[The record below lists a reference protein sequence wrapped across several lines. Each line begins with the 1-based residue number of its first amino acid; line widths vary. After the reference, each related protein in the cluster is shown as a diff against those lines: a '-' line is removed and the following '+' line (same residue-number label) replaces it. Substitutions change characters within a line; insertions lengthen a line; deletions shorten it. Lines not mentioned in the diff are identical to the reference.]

1 METHAIY
8 SFNEE
13 EQPATISFQKKKLS
27 ILLKNK
33 REIFWYYEQIKR
45 NNVYTFQYAHYP
57 LQLLRL
63 SSSTVADELENRI
76 QKGNKTVYVG
86 KMAPLLKVL
95 LFFIAFLI
103 IAYLFL
109 VPWIASALAGRFPLS
124 YEKSIGDQTFNAMK
138 NDFVIDV
145 KKTAY
150 INDFFSQMN
159 VPSKYN
165 VQIVVVKGEVVNAF
179 ALPGGRIVVYEKLI
193 SKLNSYPELAALLAH
208 EFTHVE
214 SRHTIKTLFR
224 QLGSKIFLSLV
235 LGDATAVGG
244 VIINNADDLKSLSYS
259 RALEKEADEN
269 GARLLAD
276 RKIDCDGFVRLFE
289 ILKQETKGD
298 PKTAE
303 WISSHPN
310 LDKRVE
316 NIKDNPFCKN
326 SLSQTDSVLQ
336 QLFVNL
342 KTAEW

>member
-1 METHAIY
+1 METNAIY

-13 EQPATISFQKKKLS
+13 EQPATISFQKQKLS

-45 NNVYTFQYAHYP
+45 ANVYAFQYAGYP

-76 QKGNKTVYVG
+76 QKKGNKTLNVG

-103 IAYLFL
+103 IAYLFF
-109 VPWIASALAGRFPLS
+109 VPWIASSLAGRFPMS

-138 NDFVIDV
+138 ADFVVDE
-145 KKTAY
+145 KKTVY
-150 INDFFSQMN
+150 INEFFTQMKI
-159 VPSKYN
+159 PSNYD
-165 VQIVVVKGEVVNAF
+165 VQIVVVKGDLVNAF

-214 SRHTIKTLFR
+214 NRHTIKTLFR
-224 QLGSKIFLSLV
+224 QLGSKVFLSLII
-235 LGDATAVGG
+235 GDATAVGG
-244 VIINNADDLKSLSYS
+244 VVINNADDLKSLSYS

-276 RKIDCDGFVRLFE
+276 RKIDCDGFVRLFQV
-289 ILKQETKGD
+289 LKKETNEAE
-298 PKTAE
+298 PSE

-310 LDKRVE
+310 LDNRIE
-316 NIKDNPFCKN
+316 NIKDNSFCKN
-326 SLSQTDSVLQ
+326 SLSQTDSILQ
-336 QLFVNL
+336 QLFLRLQTIN
-342 KTAEW
+342 

>member
-1 METHAIY
+1 METNAIY
-8 SFNEE
+8 SFNGE
-13 EQPATISFQKKKLS
+13 EQPATISFQKQKLS
-27 ILLKNK
+27 ILLKNR
-33 REIFWYYEQIKR
+33 RETFWYYEQIKR
-45 NNVYTFQYAHYP
+45 NNVYTFQYAGYP

-63 SSSTVADELENRI
+63 SSSAVADELENRI
-76 QKGNKTVYVG
+76 QKGNKTLNVG

-138 NDFVIDV
+138 ADFVVDE
-145 KKTAY
+145 KKTVY

-165 VQIVVVKGEVVNAF
+165 VQIVVVKGDVVNAF

-214 SRHTIKTLFR
+214 NRHTIKTLFR
-224 QLGSKIFLSLV
+224 QLGYKVFLSLII
-235 LGDATAVGG
+235 GDATAVGG

-259 RALEKEADEN
+259 RALEKEADDN

-276 RKIDCDGFVRLFE
+276 RKIDCDGFVRLFQVL
-289 ILKQETKGD
+289 IRETNE
-298 PKTAE
+298 AESSE

-310 LDKRVE
+310 LNNRIE
-316 NIKDNPFCKN
+316 NIKENPFCKN
-326 SLSQTDSVLQ
+326 SSSQVDSTLHHFFLQ
-336 QLFVNL
+336 L
-342 KTAEW
+342 KIQ